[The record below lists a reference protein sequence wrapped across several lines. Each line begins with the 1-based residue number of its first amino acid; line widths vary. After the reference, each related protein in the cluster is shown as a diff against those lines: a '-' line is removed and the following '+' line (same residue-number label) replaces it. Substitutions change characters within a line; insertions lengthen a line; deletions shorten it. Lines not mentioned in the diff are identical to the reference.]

1 MDRDRFI
8 GVISLNS
15 IHWLKRIRQMNTGMT
30 CIFCELVMG
39 KKPSSRVYEDDISM
53 GFMGIRPLHPGE
65 LMVIPKKH
73 IDHFSDIPDELA
85 AHILIVAQKFSR
97 MIREVLSPQRVGLVV
112 HGYGVPHAH
121 LLVVPLQRST
131 DITSA
136 RYAHFV
142 DGELA
147 FSEQQ
152 VSLASRSE
160 LDEIASLL
168 SGRSLDWV
176 RKGPR

>member
-1 MDRDRFI
+1 MSTD
-8 GVISLNS
+8 V
-15 IHWLKRIRQMNTGMT
+15 T
-30 CIFCELVMG
+30 CIFCEIVSG
-39 KKPSSRVYEDDISM
+39 KKPCSRVCEDDISL

-85 AHILIVAQKFSR
+85 AHILIVAQEFSR
-97 MIREVLSPQRVGLVV
+97 KIRKVLSPQRVGLVV
-112 HGYGVPHAH
+112 HGFGVPHAH
-121 LLVVPLQRST
+121 LSVVPLERST

-152 VSLASRSE
+152 VSLASRIA

-168 SGRSLDWV
+168 SGRPLDWV

>member
-1 MDRDRFI
+1 MSTDA
-8 GVISLNS
+8 
-15 IHWLKRIRQMNTGMT
+15 T
-30 CIFCELVMG
+30 CIFCEIVSG
-39 KKPSSRVYEDDISM
+39 KKPCSRVYEDDISL

-73 IDHFSDIPDELA
+73 IDHFSDIPDEFA
-85 AHILIVAQKFSR
+85 AHILIVAQEFSR
-97 MIREVLSPQRVGLVV
+97 KIRKVLSPQRVGLVV
-112 HGYGVPHAH
+112 HGFGVPHAH
-121 LLVVPLQRST
+121 LSVVPLQRST

-152 VSLASRSE
+152 VSLASRIA

-168 SGRSLDWV
+168 SGRPLDWV